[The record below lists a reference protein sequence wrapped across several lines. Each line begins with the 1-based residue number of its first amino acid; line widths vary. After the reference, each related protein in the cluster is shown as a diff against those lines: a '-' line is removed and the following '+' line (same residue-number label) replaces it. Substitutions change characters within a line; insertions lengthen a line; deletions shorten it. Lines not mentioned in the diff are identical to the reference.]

1 MNKISAIN
9 NNTNKSFSNCYG
21 CGLCTLVCPVW
32 HQNHN
37 VCSTPHGHAKALQS
51 HGKINVTGL
60 FDCILCGA
68 CEPVC
73 PENID
78 LMQMILELRHD
89 VVKEKTSAVPSY
101 IDDLSP
107 ASSSKEQTNKIKY
120 DVLLLADN
128 ALLEHT
134 TLLNQT
140 LECLKTTN
148 TRSIGYA
155 EDNGNDIIRALQ
167 SGLEISEARLE
178 EFLTSVKAASK
189 VIISDC
195 LLKKA
200 LQQWLPSMQ
209 ISSLGF
215 ELSSLPALQH
225 KLGKKDLY
233 IIECRAYNTDFKRMV
248 AHYNKLKQTSDCHL
262 NLDLQ
267 RLAVP
272 TGGVGIEPRP
282 EIESG
287 PETES
292 NSMSGMPAFDASK
305 QGQWILKGINI
316 DRIIVECVEDGI
328 MMSQLTDKPVI
339 HLAELL
345 TNS

>member
-1 MNKISAIN
+1 MLSFNMNKISPIN

-37 VCSTPHGHAKALQS
+37 VCCTPHGHAKALQS
-51 HGKINVTGL
+51 RGEINVTGL

-89 VVKEKTSAVPSY
+89 VVKEKAAVLNSY
-101 IDDLSP
+101 VEAKP
-107 ASSSKEQTNKIKY
+107 TANYKEQTDKLKY

-148 TRSIGYA
+148 TRSIDYA
-155 EDNGNDIIRALQ
+155 EDNGNDITRALQ
-167 SGLEISEARLE
+167 SGLEIPDTRLD

-200 LQQWLPSMQ
+200 LQHWLPTME
-209 ISSLGF
+209 IISLGF
-215 ELSSLPALQH
+215 ELSSLPALKH

-233 IIECRAYNTDFKRMV
+233 IIECRAYNADFERMV
-248 AHYNKLKQTSDCHL
+248 AHYNQLKQTSDCQL

-282 EIESG
+282 E
-287 PETES
+287 TES
-292 NSMSGMPAFDASK
+292 NSMPGMPAFDAHK
-305 QGQWILKGINI
+305 QGQWILQGLNI

-345 TNS
+345 TSS